1 MKYILLIFLLGLTG
15 CSLFSLKKPEVKMES
30 LTVKK
35 FTEREIDLNVTLEV
49 KNPNS
54 RDLEIDDLRYTF
66 QLNDSAPFK
75 QELGTDINVDA
86 NSTKKIELPM
96 VVPTSSLVGAVFD
109 MLVDKPLTY
118 NFAGSLK
125 VNGMHM
131 TFNKSGNM
139 PKRQSRK

>member
-1 MKYILLIFLLGLTG
+1 MKSILFVSLLSLTG
-15 CSLFSLKKPEVKMES
+15 CSLFSLKKPEVKMET
-30 LTVKK
+30 LTVKR
-35 FTEREIDLNVTLEV
+35 FTEKEIDLNVTLEV

-54 RDLEIDDLRYTF
+54 HDLEIDDLRCTF

-86 NSTKKIELPM
+86 NSTKKINLPLT
-96 VVPTSSLVGAVFD
+96 VPTGALVGAVFD
-109 MLVDKPLTY
+109 MLVDKPLIY

-139 PKRQSRK
+139 PKRDPL